1 MDNQNNVGPPGG
13 QGPPGPPEQVPGQ
26 VPGDQQPPPVQQPPT
41 AEQLAQVI
49 QTLKQRDQQLG
60 VEAKAR
66 SVTDAQKLR
75 EAGCKAMSRMPKYS
89 DEGPFRMFRQEYTM
103 WLRVNMI
110 EAIPDEDFKK
120 FAMLSAFTGKAAD
133 MVRCLGHEQPIFR
146 ELNFI

>member
-49 QTLKQRDQQLG
+49 QTLEQRVQQLG
-60 VEAKAR
+60 VEAEAR
-66 SVTDAQKLR
+66 WLTDAQKLR
-75 EAGCKAMSRMPKYS
+75 EVDCKMMSRMTKYS
-89 DEGPFRMFRQEYTM
+89 GKGPFRTFRLENSM
-103 WLRVNMI
+103 WLRVNQI

-120 FAMLSAFTGKAAD
+120 YAM
-133 MVRCLGHEQPIFR
+133 R
-146 ELNFI
+146 EKSQTW